1 MRPVPGI
8 SLHCASVVLLLELE
22 HKHKLWTGSFRIPFE
37 GVGNP
42 ESHQFV
48 VVCAIQKVSAKVK
61 EGWLPHVRARVI
73 VFALLVW
80 H

>member
-8 SLHCASVVLLLELE
+8 GLHCTPVVSLLELE
-22 HKHKLWTGSFRIPFE
+22 YKHGLWIGSFRIPFK

-42 ESHQFV
+42 KSHKFV

-61 EGWLPHVRARVI
+61 EGWLPHARARVN